1 MGEEPACVTALES
14 PPGNQEVS
22 KEYFLAV
29 QVLPWSKRDQ
39 EGPCE
44 DFWIVP
50 TIQIVPHALAQVAQ
64 LSAKALGSLK
74 QSQENSEQ
82 ALGLWNE

>member
-1 MGEEPACVTALES
+1 MGEEPGCVTALES

-29 QVLPWSKRDQ
+29 QVLPWSKREQ

-44 DFWIVP
+44 DFRIVP
-50 TIQIVPHALAQVAQ
+50 TIQIVPHPLAQVAQ

-74 QSQENSEQ
+74 QTQNSEQ